1 MLNMAV
7 LETSLLVQWLRLHT
21 YNEGC
26 VSSVPSWGTKIPHA
40 T

>member
-7 LETSLLVQWLRLHT
+7 LETFLLVQRLRLHT
-21 YNEGC
+21 YNEGG
-26 VSSVPSWGTKIPHA
+26 VGSSPSWGTKIPHA